1 MTPFFQL
8 DPKIES
14 ASAAALRQVAP
25 RFTEIDEV
33 TEYNQLK
40 VLRAFM
46 DNGISERHFGSST
59 GYGYGDE
66 GRETLDK
73 VWAQVFGAEDALV
86 RHNFTCGTHTL
97 AVALFGVLR
106 PGDKM
111 LCVSG
116 MPYDTLHSVIGLTGE
131 NMGSLKDYGIAFDCV
146 PLQEEH
152 LDYEAIAK
160 AVDDTVTMVYIQR
173 SRGYELRA
181 SLSLEETQ
189 KVAEIAKEKNPNC
202 IVMVDN
208 CYCEFVNK
216 QEPTQV
222 GADLIAGSLIKNAG
236 GMITGPFD
244 SAVRSLLV
252 GIIELGVE
260 EVMVIGHTD
269 CGVAHINADM
279 MIRHLIQ
286 RGISQDHIDMMR
298 YCGIDFE
305 AWLRGF
311 DCVENSVA
319 ETVDLL
325 RNHPLMPADVTI
337 RGYVINTETGE
348 LTPQE

>member
-1 MTPFFQL
+1 M
-8 DPKIES
+8 
-14 ASAAALRQVAP
+14 AP

-86 RHNFTCGTHTL
+86 RHNFTCGTHIRRG
-97 AVALFGVLR
+97 AVWCAA
-106 PGDKM
+106 PGGQMPDASA
-111 LCVSG
+111 V

-146 PLQEEH
+146 PLKEEH

-236 GMITGPFD
+236 GRYGPHRPLHSRTARFGRKVRLSTDHPRTGAGSGRHTGNERELYMGLFYAPHT
-244 SAVRSLLV
+244 V
-252 GIIELGVE
+252 G
-260 EVMVIGHTD
+260 
-269 CGVAHINADM
+269 
-279 MIRHLIQ
+279 
-286 RGISQDHIDMMR
+286 
-298 YCGIDFE
+298 E
-305 AWLRGF
+305 ARNPLCILRR
-311 DCVENSVA
+311 CTS
-319 ETVDLL
+319 
-325 RNHPLMPADVTI
+325 PLATM
-337 RGYVINTETGE
+337 
-348 LTPQE
+348 

>member
-1 MTPFFQL
+1 MTKKLQSTTNKLAPILALAVILGIWYACAGFEVVPAYMLPSPTDVWLAFVHNFSVMMSQAKVTL
-8 DPKIES
+8 QEALYGLGIGVALAFILS
-14 ASAAALRQVAP
+14 ALMD
-25 RFTEIDEV
+25 RF
-33 TEYNQLK
+33 
-40 VLRAFM
+40 
-46 DNGISERHFGSST
+46 HFGSST

-146 PLQEEH
+146 PLKEEH

-216 QEPTQV
+216 QEPTKV

-236 GMITGPFD
+236 GGMARTGGYI
-244 SAVRSLLV
+244 AGR
-252 GIIELGVE
+252 
-260 EVMVIGHTD
+260 HT
-269 CGVAHINADM
+269 GNE
-279 MIRHLIQ
+279 
-286 RGISQDHIDMMR
+286 S
-298 YCGIDFE
+298 
-305 AWLRGF
+305 
-311 DCVENSVA
+311 
-319 ETVDLL
+319 
-325 RNHPLMPADVTI
+325 
-337 RGYVINTETGE
+337 
-348 LTPQE
+348 